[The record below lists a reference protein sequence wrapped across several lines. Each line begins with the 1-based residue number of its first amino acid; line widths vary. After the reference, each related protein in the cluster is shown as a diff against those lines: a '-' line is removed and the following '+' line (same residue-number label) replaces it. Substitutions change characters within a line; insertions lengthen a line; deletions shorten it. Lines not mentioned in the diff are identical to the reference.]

1 MILLDL
7 TLPRTLD
14 ALVARFADG
23 SHRGARIEA
32 WLFDNHAAT
41 SAAGIHP
48 SSSILDRRNMSLQRF
63 WPEK

>member
-32 WLFDNHAAT
+32 WLFDNHAARRAAEARLAT
-41 SAAGIHP
+41 AGVTARIRSAYKPLVH
-48 SSSILDRRNMSLQRF
+48 
-63 WPEK
+63 